1 MALLQIENNPLLQT
15 TRIVKVIREFD
26 SVKDDFVLGSEVPL
40 REVPQ
45 DRIAI
50 DVRKGVGGMTQGAQR
65 GAESPMVSFYGV
77 SQVEFEPASWREKV
91 VLTPKE
97 VKQLREL
104 GTKDQVEA
112 ASSVISR
119 HLFDLRMR
127 LETRMEWMR
136 WQALYGSLNYAA
148 KDVEINVDYA
158 IPVDMTPTL
167 TGTDKWDNAA
177 SDPMDDILEWIEKYR
192 DLIARPKSIMF
203 NRHTQRVV
211 MQNSKIRALRDAMF
225 TGQPNLG
232 NLTPGVTQAVFQ
244 SYAGIPYT
252 VYDGGYM
259 EITDLA
265 SSVASSGTTLTVR
278 NVGTISLGDSLII
291 THRDGEIA
299 GRERLSVAAVSKTL
313 NTITVSSPG
322 VVKSAGYPVG
332 STIRVKKFF
341 IPDGKLIIRG
351 DLPAN
356 IEGGPVWAEMIAG
369 NHEYGADPFAT
380 NFGMFAKVV
389 MLDQSDPPKMEI
401 IVGVNALPVV
411 YHRDTNVIATIY

>member
-1 MALLQIENNPLLQT
+1 MSLLQIENNPLLQT
-15 TRIVKVIREFD
+15 TRIVKVIKEFD
-26 SVKDDFVLGSEVPL
+26 YVQDEFALGGDVPL

-50 DVRKGVGGMTQGAQR
+50 DIRKGVGGMTQGAKR

-77 SQVEFEPASWREKV
+77 SQVEFEPAAWREKV

-97 VKQLREL
+97 VKQLRQL

-119 HLFDLRMR
+119 HLMDLRMR

-136 WQALYGSLNYAA
+136 WQALYGILTYRGAG
-148 KDVEINVDYA
+148 VEIDVDYA

-167 TGTDKWDNAA
+167 TGADRWDQTT

-192 DLIARPKSIMF
+192 DLISTPKGFWF
-203 NRHTQRVV
+203 NRHTQRIV
-211 MQNSKIRALRDAMF
+211 MQNSKIRTLRDAMF

-259 EITDLA
+259 EITDLTA
-265 SSVASSGTTLTVR
+265 LVAASGTTLNVR
-278 NVGTISLGDSLII
+278 DVGTISIDDSLII
-291 THRDGEIA
+291 THRDGELS
-299 GRERLSVAAVSKTL
+299 GRERLSVTASSVTA
-313 NTITVSSPG
+313 NTITVASPG
-322 VVKSAGYPVG
+322 VVRSAGYPAG
-332 STIRVKKFF
+332 STVRVKKFF
-341 IPDGKLIIRG
+341 IPNGKFITRG
-351 DLPAN
+351 ELPAN

-369 NHEYGADPFAT
+369 NHEYGADPFAS

-389 MLDQSDPPKMEI
+389 QLDQSDPPKMEI

-411 YHRDTNVIATIY
+411 YHRDINVISTIY